1 MRALVVAMQQWSI
14 SPEEISRYDQ
24 SHREIDTA
32 SSGFVS
38 GAQARQMFTRSN
50 LQQADLRQI
59 WQLSDVRGT
68 GTWSIGVP
76 CGHAPDPSQPAQ
88 LSKMPLPSRPG
99 TRTTAGS
106 GVSSLPAL

>member
-1 MRALVVAMQQWSI
+1 VRALVVAMQQWSI

-68 GTWSIGVP
+68 GTQLNQSEFRVAMHLIHLSP
-76 CGHAPDPSQPAQ
+76 LNFLRCRCRADRAPEQ
-88 LSKMPLPSRPG
+88 LQG
-99 TRTTAGS
+99 Q
-106 GVSSLPAL
+106 V